1 MPTLS
6 LIFSCSHYLLLLVR
20 LVAASFELFE
30 VSATPCLYLES
41 IAWQTFFASI
51 VVFIIAESVGV
62 STIFTV
68 CYSLTNYRLLI
79 LTIWI

>member
-30 VSATPCLYLES
+30 VSATPCPYLVS

-51 VVFIIAESVGV
+51 VVSVIAESVGV
-62 STIFTV
+62 STIFTI
-68 CYSLTNYRLLI
+68 CYSLTNYQVLI
-79 LTIWI
+79 LTIWN